1 MGVSRFILALMC
13 YILLGFVFHLKLNTI
28 NSLQTVFDEAQ
39 SYSKCHPSKG
49 YWWKFKDKEHTE
61 KYLNKDPKKA
71 EEPSSLFQRQQ
82 VDLLLG
88 ELANKF
94 PPKFQSVTQPEKN
107 RRTSY
112 LNRNLISKLRKLT
125 RKCQ

>member
-1 MGVSRFILALMC
+1 MLSNEMKYCILNLVNVNFLFA
-13 YILLGFVFHLKLNTI
+13 
-28 NSLQTVFDEAQ
+28 
-39 SYSKCHPSKG
+39 
-49 YWWKFKDKEHTE
+49 E

-88 ELANKF
+88 ELANTF

-107 RRTSY
+107 R
-112 LNRNLISKLRKLT
+112 
-125 RKCQ
+125 